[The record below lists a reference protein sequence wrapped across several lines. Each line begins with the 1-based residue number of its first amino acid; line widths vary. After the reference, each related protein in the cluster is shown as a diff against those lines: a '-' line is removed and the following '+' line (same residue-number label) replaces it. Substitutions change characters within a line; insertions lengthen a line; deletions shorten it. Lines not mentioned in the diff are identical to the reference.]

1 MAKSLKQQQA
11 QIGKEFD
18 ELAKLQ
24 NEWDK
29 LLDRKK
35 KGLKIDE
42 DRLKFLEK
50 EHGSYNRLAKVVD
63 GLSDK
68 FNNYNKKIEESN
80 KNIAESVQNFE
91 DVEETIHS
99 IGFGM
104 AKNEKLQGALNDKIQ
119 GSKLS
124 LKGISSILQDQNDLS
139 QSQINNADEAADAYK
154 NIFRSIGESNK
165 LLKRGEINQKD
176 YNDTIDAAYKDFDN
190 LIDNIDTTTE
200 SGKQLK
206 AVFDAMRNSIDQFGK
221 AAAKSNKHLGAMDAA
236 MDELGSS
243 GIPLARELSN
253 GIKDIAKSGKL
264 GKAALIALGAAA
276 GKLAYDYFGAGVQA
290 SIKASM
296 DVKENQIEGAKN
308 VAQAQNELA
317 FAARKASQDF
327 RFELQQMAA
336 QFRAASKTAF
346 FGKGLGSVGYAADK
360 LMLAGISAET
370 IVSATTAASK
380 AGSGSAKL
388 AADMAIFAERSG
400 ISVDNVADIQQ
411 TFKLLD
417 KVAAKTA
424 LNMVEGTR
432 AMAEQAGLNV
442 GDIMNEVA
450 SASQMA
456 LEAHVQSGK
465 ALARQVIYAK
475 SLGVSFQDV
484 AKAGQ
489 NMVLNYKDSI
499 KAEMSLSAML
509 GKNVNLSEV
518 RAKFM
523 AGDQEGA
530 LKALK
535 AQGLKPSEMNM
546 FQKQQLQQALGGMD
560 LNTLEKIGTPGYQED
575 VGKLGSGEN
584 LAASNAKAANDA
596 FLALKMAAEGGL
608 RSDTAII
615 QANQA
620 IADAPLQTEI
630 ANAWLNSPAYTNY
643 LAEMTR
649 LDKERALKEN
659 AGGAIAAVVGGVL
672 TSFLTSKMT
681 GTARKNL
688 VQGAAKS
695 AKFAKFTKGTGVVG
709 SIVGAGFDYKSRKDE
724 GQTTKQ
730 AAAGV
735 GGGLAGAALGAKGG
749 ASAGAAIGA
758 LFGGVGAAP
767 GALIGGLIGGAAGY
781 FLGGK
786 AADAVTGAG
795 KKPTVAGNRSPEIVK
810 TETKPTVEAVKHS
823 TKVTESVKKTQET
836 AIKEIQYTGKIQNE
850 MVALLATNAQLLEE
864 IMNNTA
870 NERTINLSGKK
881 VNSTLL
887 NQNRKTYGIAKS

>member
-80 KNIAESVQNFE
+80 KNIAESVENFE

-119 GSKLS
+119 GSRLS

-139 QSQINNADEAADAYK
+139 QNQINNADEAANAYK
-154 NIFRSIGESNK
+154 DIFRSIGESNK
-165 LLKRGEINQKD
+165 LLKRGEISQKE
-176 YNDTIDAAYKDFDN
+176 YNDTIDAAYKHFDS

-206 AVFDAMRNSIDQFGK
+206 AVFDAMRESVDEFGK
-221 AAAKSNKHLGAMDAA
+221 AASKSNKYLEAMDTA

-253 GIKDIAKSGKL
+253 AIKDIAKSGKL
-264 GKAALIALGAAA
+264 GKVALIALGAAA
-276 GKLAYDYFGAGVQA
+276 AKLAYDYFGAGVQA

-317 FAARKASQDF
+317 FAAKKASQDI

-370 IVSATTAASK
+370 IASATTAAAK
-380 AGSGSAKL
+380 AGSGSTKL

-417 KVAAKTA
+417 KVSAKTA

-575 VGKLGSGEN
+575 VGKLGTGEN

-615 QANQA
+615 QAKQA
-620 IADAPLQTEI
+620 IADAALQTEI

-659 AGGAIAAVVGGVL
+659 AGGTIAATL
-672 TSFLTSKMT
+672 
-681 GTARKNL
+681 
-688 VQGAAKS
+688 
-695 AKFAKFTKGTGVVG
+695 
-709 SIVGAGFDYKSRKDE
+709 
-724 GQTTKQ
+724 
-730 AAAGV
+730 
-735 GGGLAGAALGAKGG
+735 GGLAGNFLSGPGMGKMFKGVRNM
-749 ASAGAAIGA
+749 
-758 LFGGVGAAP
+758 FKGVGGPGMGKGLLKVGKGLLGKVALPLTAAMSIYD
-767 GALIGGLIGGAAGY
+767 GFQGFTADKNASTGEKLKNAGSSVLSGLTFGL
-781 FLGGK
+781 LGKDASQIK
-786 AADAVTGAG
+786 AEAIA
-795 KKPTVAGNRSPEIVK
+795 KNKSPEIVK
-810 TETKPTVEAVKHS
+810 TETKPTVDAVKHS